1 LVPGI
6 INRWQWHAFFITK
19 TNAISLNNVANRW
32 LMTPKFFIQ
41 VPEVGTDGAA
51 IQFQPPK

>member
-1 LVPGI
+1 MHFSL
-6 INRWQWHAFFITK
+6 QKHAIT
-19 TNAISLNNVANRW
+19 LNNVANRW